1 MRSLRLPALFALIVL
16 FALTVPASVHAAAT
30 TGYTIVLKGGGT
42 IIAKEKYKI
51 VNGKA
56 IIIQLNG
63 IQTFVRAE
71 QIDVAKTDAANRDGY
86 GSAVVLPGS
95 PQDVGTPIA
104 QPKKDTTLADL
115 ITARSAAP
123 RDLAPKRRDKTE
135 VIPGRLSKTKAG
147 YFDFATLPRKPF
159 ARAEVT
165 AELQQ
170 FLHGQGIDEVEI
182 FEGTAADRPFL
193 EITTNSE
200 GSVFKALGAAAN
212 ALLHNR
218 EASAVKVPALEI
230 LLTTPSRERA
240 GQFLLTPEMA
250 ADLAARK
257 VDVTAFFTRNV
268 QF

>member
-1 MRSLRLPALFALIVL
+1 MRSLRLPALFALVVL
-16 FALTVPASVHAAAT
+16 LALTAAPPALAGSS
-30 TGYTIVLKGGGT
+30 TGYTIVLKDGGT

-51 VNGKA
+51 VNGRA

-63 IQTFVRAE
+63 IQTFVRAD

-95 PQDVGTPIA
+95 PQDVGTPVA

-115 ITARSAAP
+115 ITAHAAAP
-123 RDLAPKRRDKTE
+123 RDLAAKRRDKTE
-135 VIPGRLSKTKAG
+135 AIPGRLSKTKAG
-147 YFDFATLPRKPF
+147 FYDFATLPRKPF

-170 FLHGQGIDEVEI
+170 FFHGQGIDEVEI
-182 FEGTAADRPFL
+182 FEGTQADRPFL

-218 EASAVKVPALEI
+218 EGSATKVPALEI

-240 GQFLLTPEMA
+240 GQFVLTPEMA
-250 ADLAARK
+250 ADLAAKK

>member
-1 MRSLRLPALFALIVL
+1 MRSLRLPALFVL
-16 FALTVPASVHAAAT
+16 FALTAASCLFAAST
-30 TGYTIVLKGGGT
+30 TGYTIILKDGGT
-42 IIAKEKYKI
+42 IVAKEKYKV
-51 VNGKA
+51 VNGRA

-63 IQTFVRAE
+63 IQTFVRAD
-71 QIDVAKTDAANRDGY
+71 QIDVAKTDAANREGY

-95 PQDVGTPIA
+95 PQDVGTPVA

-115 ITARSAAP
+115 ITAKAASP

-135 VIPGRLSKTKAG
+135 AIPGRLSKTKAG

-159 ARAEVT
+159 ARVEVT

-170 FLHGQGIDEVEI
+170 FFHGQGIDEVEV
-182 FEGTAADRPFL
+182 FEGTQPDRPFL

-218 EASAVKVPALEI
+218 EGSAAKVPALEI

-250 ADLAARK
+250 ADLAAKK